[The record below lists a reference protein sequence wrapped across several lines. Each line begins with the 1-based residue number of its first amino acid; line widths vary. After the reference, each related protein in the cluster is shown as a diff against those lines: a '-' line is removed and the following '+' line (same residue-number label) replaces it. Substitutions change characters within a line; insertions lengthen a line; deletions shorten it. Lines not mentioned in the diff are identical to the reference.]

1 MPVRLRRSMVALATL
16 VGVSGP
22 AMAGANEST
31 ESLLEIYRQA
41 EQADPELRGQHLE
54 HEALLQD
61 RRAALGALLPSAQI
75 SAEIRYTDRDEER
88 AGQMGPAE
96 QHERTFTQEQYMLNL
111 SQPLFDL
118 PAWHE
123 WQGSQRSADAGQA
136 ELEARRQDLIHRVAE
151 AYLGVLDAQTNV
163 ELQER
168 ELEAV
173 QASLRQADAL
183 HEAREI
189 ATSEYEQARARYDNV
204 RAALIRAEGE
214 LEVAHEQLAELTDR
228 RHYNLATLRS
238 DAELPPLDPPELD
251 IWLEHAF
258 AGNPELIAARA
269 ELAAEGRQ
277 AQAASAQRYP
287 TVDLVGGY
295 TRFDDAGNVDLD
307 DPDDA
312 ELNARQLDDLY
323 IGVQIQMPLFEGGSI
338 NARARG
344 AERRH
349 DRQREQVEQV
359 RRGVRSEAR
368 SAFQGI
374 LSGRS
379 QIEAYQVAVRSGER
393 TVQAMQDE
401 VEAGTRDVT
410 DLLEAQRELFES
422 RRNLA
427 EARHQYLLDTLKLR
441 RAAGH
446 LGGEDVRALD
456 ALFSAGAVAAN
467 AAAQGR

>member
-1 MPVRLRRSMVALATL
+1 MPVRLRKSMVALVTF
-16 VGVSGP
+16 VGFSGP
-22 AMAGANEST
+22 MGASAGESA
-31 ESLLEIYRQA
+31 ESLLDIYRQA
-41 EQADPELRGQHLE
+41 EQADPELRGLYLE
-54 HEALLQD
+54 YEALLED

-88 AGQMGPAE
+88 AQLEEMGSE
-96 QHERTFTQEQYMLNL
+96 TEFSRTFTQKQYMLNV

-118 PAWHE
+118 PAWHQ
-123 WQGSQRSADAGQA
+123 WQGSQRSADAGEA
-136 ELEARRQDLIHRVAE
+136 ELEARRQDLIHGVAE

-173 QASLRQADAL
+173 QASLRQAEAL

-189 ATSEYEQARARYDNV
+189 ATSEYEQAQARYDNV

-277 AQAASAQRYP
+277 ARAASAQRYP

-295 TRFDDAGNVDLD
+295 TRFDDAAEVDMD
-307 DPDDA
+307 AADPA
-312 ELNARQLDDLY
+312 ERNARQLDDLY
-323 IGVQIQMPLFEGGSI
+323 IGVQVQMPLFEGGAI
-338 NARARG
+338 NARTRA
-344 AERRH
+344 ANHRH

-401 VEAGTRDVT
+401 VEAGTRDIT

-446 LGGEDVRALD
+446 LSGEDILSLD
-456 ALFSAGAVAAN
+456 QLFRSG
-467 AAAQGR
+467 